1 MKKKRNSKQ
10 NKKNVVDNSLKGSL
24 SELFNEI
31 KTFVKNDFH
40 FGAYL
45 YTLVFIAV
53 IIFINY
59 HFDFYTK
66 FINPT
71 FFTGKAQIAFFLMY
85 GFVYF
90 AVAVPTL
97 CLRKEF
103 SKLKQPKF
111 YLKSLFFI
119 TLYSISIGFYSYS
132 NWEMLTLTP
141 YERAFI
147 IRLFSDLK
155 GCFLIMLPLIIFKIF
170 FDKKINGI
178 YGLSK
183 NSKHIKIYFLALCV
197 MLPFLI
203 ATSFSADFL
212 SAYPQF
218 KPWYYE
224 NIFGVTEV
232 VFTPIFE
239 IFYAID
245 FINTEL
251 FFRGALVIGMTAI
264 LGPRAVL
271 PMVAF
276 YVSIHFGKPI
286 GETISSMFG
295 GYLLGIL
302 AYQTK
307 HIWGGVMAHIG
318 IALTMEIMGFLHY
331 YVFKN

>member
-1 MKKKRNSKQ
+1 MKKKKIVAKSNL
-10 NKKNVVDNSLKGSL
+10 KKSFSALYN
-24 SELFNEI
+24 EL

-45 YTLVFIAV
+45 YTLIFIAV

-59 HFDFYTK
+59 HFGFYAK
-66 FINPT
+66 VINQT
-71 FFTGKAQIAFFLMY
+71 FFTGKSQIALFFMY
-85 GFVYF
+85 IFVYF

-119 TLYSISIGFYSYS
+119 ALYAISIGFYSYY
-132 NWEMLTLTP
+132 NWQMPSLTSD
-141 YERAFI
+141 ERAFVL
-147 IRLFSDLK
+147 RLFSELK
-155 GCFLIMLPLIIFKIF
+155 GCVFIMLPLIIFKIF

-178 YGLSK
+178 YGLAK
-183 NSKHIKIYFLALCV
+183 NTQHLKTYFLAFCV

-203 ATSFSADFL
+203 ATSFTSDFL
-212 SAYPQF
+212 IAYPQF
-218 KPWYYE
+218 KPWLYDE
-224 NIFGVTEV
+224 IFGVHAI

-239 IFYAID
+239 FFYAID
-245 FINTEL
+245 FITVEL

-276 YVSIHFGKPI
+276 YVAIHFGKPI

-295 GYLLGIL
+295 GYLLGVL

-307 HIWGGVMAHIG
+307 HIWGGVIAHIG
-318 IALTMEIMGFLHY
+318 VALTMETMGFLHY
-331 YVFKN
+331 YVFNR